1 MHTLLLFLS
10 SQITLPLLLA
20 CISIIHKKLHVD
32 SYPGKV
38 SEESF
43 IIMQRLTYSEL
54 HRITNSHG
62 EHPPFSY
69 TACHGTAQL
78 PLLTFLATV

>member
-62 EHPPFSY
+62 EHTPYSY
-69 TACHGTAQL
+69 TTCHGTAQL
-78 PLLTFLATV
+78 PLLNFLATV

>member
-62 EHPPFSY
+62 EHPPYSY
-69 TACHGTAQL
+69 TTCHGTAQL
-78 PLLTFLATV
+78 PLLNFLATV